1 MCNAQSGAFCL
12 RVLFSVQRVMA
23 MSEQLFQLH
32 SSFVPTGD
40 QPAAIDELV
49 ANLNA
54 GIRDQV
60 LLGVTGSGK
69 TFTMANVIART
80 GRPALILAHNKT
92 LAAQLYGE
100 FRALFPKNAV
110 EYFVSYYDYYQPEA
124 YVPSSDTYIEK
135 DSAIN
140 DNIDKLRHAAT
151 HALLTRRDVI
161 IVASVSCIYGLGS
174 PEYYARLIIP
184 VEEGQAVSMESVI
197 GRLVDIQYTRND
209 YDFHRGTFRVRGDV
223 LEIIPAYEDE
233 KALHIEFF
241 GDEIDAIREIDP
253 LTGEVL
259 GRISKT
265 VIYPASHYV
274 SDRDNLVRAMSD
286 IRDEL
291 GERLVQFQEGG
302 KLLEA
307 QRLEQRTQLD
317 LEMMEEL
324 GYCNG
329 IENYS
334 RHLDGRAQGEPPST
348 LLDYF
353 PKDFLLF
360 VDESHMSIPQVGAM
374 FKGDRSRKNT
384 LVDYGFRLPSA
395 LDNRPLQFA
404 EFEQR
409 IGQSIFVS
417 ATPGRWELD
426 RSAGLVVEQVI
437 RPTGLL
443 DPTVEIRPVRGQMDD
458 LLGECK
464 ARAAKGE
471 RVLVTTLT
479 KRMAEDLTEYF
490 NDMGV
495 SSRYL
500 HSDIDTLER
509 IAIIRA
515 LRAGEFDVLIGINL
529 LREGLDIP
537 EVSLVA
543 ILDADKEGFLR
554 STGALIQTFGRAAR
568 NAEGRVILYADRV
581 TPSMQAAMDETA
593 RRRAKQTAYNEEH
606 GIVPRTIIKGLENP
620 LDNLYGKDED
630 GAAKKGRGG
639 KGRDKGGKAGKG
651 RKAQTASEETPR
663 TPADIAKLIE
673 ELEKAMRAAAREL
686 EFERA
691 AELRDRARALRERLY
706 VSGEQ
711 EAEG

>member
-1 MCNAQSGAFCL
+1 
-12 RVLFSVQRVMA
+12 

-32 SSFVPTGD
+32 TSFVPTGD

-49 ANLNA
+49 SNLNA

-80 GRPALILAHNKT
+80 NRPALILAHNKT

-100 FRALFPKNAV
+100 FRTLFPKNAV

-274 SDRDNLVRAMSD
+274 SDRDNLVRAMGD

-291 GERLVQFQEGG
+291 RERLVQFQDSG

-334 RHLDGRAQGEPPST
+334 RHLDGRALGEPPST

-409 IGQSIFVS
+409 IGQSVFVS

-443 DPTVEIRPVRGQMDD
+443 DPEVEIRPVRGQMDD

-464 ARAAKGE
+464 ARAARGE

-490 NDMGV
+490 NEMGV

-568 NAEGRVILYADRV
+568 NAAGHVILYADRV
-581 TPSMQAAMDETA
+581 TASMQAAMDETG
-593 RRRAKQTAYNEEH
+593 RRRAKQIAYNEEH
-606 GIVPRTIIKGLENP
+606 GIEPRTVIKSLENP
-620 LDNLYGKDED
+620 LDNLYGRDED
-630 GAAKKGRGG
+630 GAAKKGRG
-639 KGRDKGGKAGKG
+639 KGRSAKKGSAGKAES
-651 RKAQTASEETPR
+651 AAVETPQ
-663 TPADIAKLIE
+663 TPGDIARLIE
-673 ELEKAMRAAAREL
+673 ELEKAMRAAARDL

-706 VSGEQ
+706 VSGE
-711 EAEG
+711 EEN

>member
-1 MCNAQSGAFCL
+1 
-12 RVLFSVQRVMA
+12 
-23 MSEQLFQLH
+23 MSESIFQLH
-32 SSFVPTGD
+32 SSFAPTGD

-49 ANLNA
+49 SNLGA

-80 GRPALILAHNKT
+80 NRPALILAHNKT

-259 GRISKT
+259 GRVPKT

-274 SDRDNLVRAMSD
+274 SDRDNLIRAMSD

-291 GERLVQFQEGG
+291 RERLIEFNASN

-334 RHLDGRAQGEPPST
+334 RHLDGRVQGQPPAT

-404 EFEQR
+404 EFEER

-437 RPTGLL
+437 RPTGLV
-443 DPTVEIRPVRGQMDD
+443 DPPVEIRPVKGQMDD

-464 ARAAKGE
+464 ARAARGE

-509 IAIIRA
+509 IAIIKA
-515 LRAGEFDVLIGINL
+515 LRAKEFDVLVGINL

-568 NAEGRVILYADRV
+568 NAEGHVILYADRV
-581 TPSMQAAMDETA
+581 TASMKASMDETE
-593 RRRAKQTAYNEEH
+593 RRRAKQLAYNEER
-606 GIVPRTIIKGLENP
+606 GIVPKTILKSLENP
-620 LDNLYGKDED
+620 LDNLYGKDEEGKTKRGKSKAD
-630 GAAKKGRGG
+630 ARADRGKGRG
-639 KGRDKGGKAGKG
+639 
-651 RKAQTASEETPR
+651 RKKEAAPEAPTPQN
-663 TPADIAKLIE
+663 PADIAKLIS
-673 ELEKAMRAAAREL
+673 ELEKAMRAAAKQL
-686 EFERA
+686 EFEQA
-691 AELRDRARALRERLY
+691 AEYRDRIKALRERLY
-706 VSGEQ
+706 VSGE
-711 EAEG
+711 